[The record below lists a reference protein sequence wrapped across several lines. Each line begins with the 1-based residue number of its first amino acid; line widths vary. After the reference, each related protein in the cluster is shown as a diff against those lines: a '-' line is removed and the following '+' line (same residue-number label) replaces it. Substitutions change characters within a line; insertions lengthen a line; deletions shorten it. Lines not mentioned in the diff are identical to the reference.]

1 MANEPHGDLPSLP
14 VEERTKKRT
23 DELHDLQQWCFQR
36 IAQLEQQNDTEAARC
51 LKREHLELL
60 MKADSHRTLLMRID
74 YDPEG

>member
-36 IAQLEQQNDTEAARC
+36 IAQLEQQNDT
-51 LKREHLELL
+51 
-60 MKADSHRTLLMRID
+60 
-74 YDPEG
+74 